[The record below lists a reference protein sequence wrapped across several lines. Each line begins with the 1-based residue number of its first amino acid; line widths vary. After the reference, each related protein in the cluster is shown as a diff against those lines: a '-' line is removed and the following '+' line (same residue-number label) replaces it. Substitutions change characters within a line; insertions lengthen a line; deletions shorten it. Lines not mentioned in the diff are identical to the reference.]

1 MRTIGRYLRR
11 EVSTRTMLV
20 LFALVALFAFFEL
33 VNQLDEVGGS
43 NAYSLALAFEFV
55 ALSIPSRI
63 YELMPIGALIGTIWA
78 LSDLAARSEFTI
90 MRVSGMST
98 RRLAVTVLQVG
109 LILLVATYLLGEII
123 APPAERIAQS
133 LKLQATGSMRAQQFR
148 SGVWVRDV
156 VRDDAGRVVGLRFIN
171 VAKVR
176 NDSLLERWHIFEF
189 DRGFRLR
196 AIATADSGT
205 FAPPNAWTLSNVVET
220 KIPALAPGDAAP
232 TAEHT
237 EIVQAPT
244 RRWLSELTPEIFGVV
259 LVQPERMG
267 AVNLIQYIRHLAD
280 NRERTE
286 RYEIAFWSKVFYPLA
301 TVVMMML
308 ALPFAYLHV
317 RSGTLTLKIFS
328 GVMIGVLFY
337 MLNKLFSNL
346 GSLNTWPPVVV
357 AALPS
362 MMMLAVALAALYWIE
377 RR

>member
-11 EVSTRTMLV
+11 EVTQRTMLV

-33 VNQLDEVGGS
+33 VNQIDEIGGS
-43 NAYSLALAFEFV
+43 AYSLAEAFEFV
-55 ALSIPSRI
+55 ALSIPSRT

-98 RRLAVTVLQVG
+98 RRLAGTVLQVG
-109 LILLVATYLLGEII
+109 GILLVATYLLGEVV

-133 LKLQATGSMRAQQFR
+133 LKLQATGSMRSQQFR
-148 SGVWVRDV
+148 TGVWVRDV
-156 VRDDAGRVVGLRFIN
+156 VRDPAGRVVGLRFIN

-176 NDSLLERWHIFEF
+176 ADSLLERWHIFEF
-189 DRGFRLR
+189 DRGFRLK
-196 AIATADSGT
+196 AITTAASGT
-205 FAPPNAWTLSNVVET
+205 YSPPGSWTLSDVVET
-220 KIPALAPGDAAP
+220 RIPALAPGDSAP
-232 TAEHT
+232 TSEHT
-237 EIVQAPT
+237 QIVREPT
-244 RRWLSELTPEIFGVV
+244 LKWRSELTPDIFGVI

-267 AVNLIQYIRHLAD
+267 AANLIQYIRHLAD

-301 TVVMMML
+301 IVVMMVL

-362 MMMLAVALAALYWIE
+362 LVMLAAALAALYWIE